1 MHTNSSYQA
10 GYKNNIASGLLA
22 VILASFLLTAC
33 DNNDTSRKTILS
45 SNTTVRK
52 YDQAVTLYGAVSSKE
67 GSVTSGE
74 ISATNEKGIVIAST
88 QLKNSDRY
96 SIEIPAGTP
105 LPILITVSPV
115 TKQSDNQPLQV
126 AVIDPILKKYDI
138 NLLTTAIAKKAKAMG
153 GYTYINLRQAAMD
166 SSSAPDA
173 NKTTGGFRGDPTRQ
187 YGGWH

>member
-1 MHTNSSYQA
+1 MHTNSSYPA
-10 GYKNNIASGLLA
+10 GYKNNIASALLT

-33 DNNDTSRKTILS
+33 DNNDSSRKTILS

-52 YDQAVTLYGAVSSKE
+52 YDQAVTLYGVVSSKE

-88 QLKNSDRY
+88 QLKDSDRY

-105 LPILITVSPV
+105 LPILITVTPV
-115 TKQSDNQPLQV
+115 TKQSDNQTLQV
-126 AVIDPILKKYDI
+126 AVIDPTLKKYDI
-138 NLLTTAIAKKAKAMG
+138 SLLTTAIAKKARAMG